1 MTPHRARVRHKTST
15 ERTVSNYTEPKTE
28 EIPRLLAE
36 AMGCRLVM
44 GWLLNG
50 KTPDD
55 SPEGFGVICESYA
68 PHLSHDHAQIAV
80 ENCVGKTNPS
90 VYASRLRNSM
100 GYFPRNSFEADSP
113 IPLYMCET
121 GMLLA
126 TPEQKSRAALRVLT
140 EHRQQKDG
148 R

>member
-1 MTPHRARVRHKTST
+1 
-15 ERTVSNYTEPKTE
+15 
-28 EIPRLLAE
+28 
-36 AMGCRLVM
+36 
-44 GWLLNG
+44 
-50 KTPDD
+50 
-55 SPEGFGVICESYA
+55 
-68 PHLSHDHAQIAV
+68 
-80 ENCVGKTNPS
+80 
-90 VYASRLRNSM
+90 M